1 MNNQRQRL
9 HDQKCE
15 ASQTISATC
24 SCAAR
29 ARDALLEQNKMLK
42 EALNDANKNMVSG
55 TYHDLELSKI
65 EAERDRY
72 KDLLEK
78 VNGMIRTQRLTV
90 DLDISASST
99 SILSIRQVDCQ
110 NILNEIDKSALAREK
125 K

>member
-29 ARDALLEQNKMLK
+29 ARDALLEQNKALK
-42 EALNDANKNMVSG
+42 KELANQKKANIDYFAAGIV
-55 TYHDLELSKI
+55 
-65 EAERDRY
+65 AERDRY

-90 DLDISASST
+90 DLAISASST